1 MIKPETAFVVL
12 IALLVQI
19 NLSQSDVFYQLK
31 GTYIQYPQYLY
42 LKGTVDDLSNSAMN
56 MGYWRGFSRIQ
67 DGQDKLLFAYALTN

>member
-1 MIKPETAFVVL
+1 MIKPETTFVVL

-67 DGQDKLLFAYALTN
+67 GGQDKLLFAYALTN

>member
-1 MIKPETAFVVL
+1 MIKPETTFVVL

-67 DGQDKLLFAYALTN
+67 GGQDKLLFACFD